1 MNKIA
6 VEFSNLSPMTQAPP
20 LPIEWHRAGILAVW
34 AALIA
39 GSWAVVGSIGYLAF
53 LGLRFLGIA

>member
-1 MNKIA
+1 MNRVA

-20 LPIEWHRAGILAVW
+20 SVIERRRAWILVAW

-39 GSWAVVGSIGYLAF
+39 GSWAVVGGIGYVAF

>member
-1 MNKIA
+1 MNKVA
-6 VEFSNLSPMTQAPP
+6 VELNNLSPMTQAPP
-20 LPIEWHRAGILAVW
+20 LPIEWHRVWILVAW

-39 GSWAVVGSIGYLAF
+39 GSWAVVGAMGYVAF

>member
-1 MNKIA
+1 MNKAAI
-6 VEFSNLSPMTQAPP
+6 ELSSFSPMTQAPP
-20 LPIEWHRAGILAVW
+20 LPIEWQRAWVLVAW

-39 GSWAVVGSIGYLAF
+39 GSWAVVGGIGYMAF

>member
-1 MNKIA
+1 
-6 VEFSNLSPMTQAPP
+6 MTQAPP
-20 LPIEWHRAGILAVW
+20 MPIDWQRAWVLVAW

-39 GSWAVVGSIGYLAF
+39 GSWAIVGGIGYAAF

>member
-1 MNKIA
+1 MNKVAIELSSLPPIA
-6 VEFSNLSPMTQAPP
+6 QAPSM
-20 LPIEWHRAGILAVW
+20 PIEWHRAWILVAW

-39 GSWAVVGSIGYLAF
+39 GSWAVVGGIGYVAF

>member
-1 MNKIA
+1 M
-6 VEFSNLSPMTQAPP
+6 SPMTQAPA
-20 LPIEWHRAGILAVW
+20 LPIDWRRTWVLAAW

-39 GSWAVVGSIGYLAF
+39 GSWGVVGGIGYGAF

>member
-1 MNKIA
+1 MNKVAI
-6 VEFSNLSPMTQAPP
+6 ELSSLSPMTQAPSI
-20 LPIEWHRAGILAVW
+20 PIEWQRAWVLVAW

-39 GSWAVVGSIGYLAF
+39 GSWAVVGGIGYAAF